1 MACPEGQHFAMADD
15 ADCSS
20 SQLTPEAD
28 YSSSQL
34 TPEAELCQT
43 LRQTSGQQEQLVPET
58 LGLGLLGLCHV
69 GGPVTSSGCHTGDR
83 APWDYAT

>member
-15 ADCSS
+15 ADC
-20 SQLTPEAD
+20 
-28 YSSSQL
+28 SSSQL

-69 GGPVTSSGCHTGDR
+69 GVLSLPPGATLEIGP
-83 APWDYAT
+83 PWDYAT